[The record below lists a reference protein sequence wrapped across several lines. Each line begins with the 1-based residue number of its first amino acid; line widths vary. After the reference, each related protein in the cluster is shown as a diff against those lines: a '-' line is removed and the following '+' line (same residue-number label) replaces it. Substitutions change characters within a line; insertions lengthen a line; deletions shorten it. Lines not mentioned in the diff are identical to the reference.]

1 MYVTASNPMRESV
14 TDTVLVSILA
24 VNDAP
29 EIIQIGDI
37 SIDED
42 AIATISLEGS
52 DVDGDSL

>member
-1 MYVTASNPMRESV
+1 MRESV

-42 AIATISLEGS
+42 AIATISLEG
-52 DVDGDSL
+52 VMLMVIQFTLQ